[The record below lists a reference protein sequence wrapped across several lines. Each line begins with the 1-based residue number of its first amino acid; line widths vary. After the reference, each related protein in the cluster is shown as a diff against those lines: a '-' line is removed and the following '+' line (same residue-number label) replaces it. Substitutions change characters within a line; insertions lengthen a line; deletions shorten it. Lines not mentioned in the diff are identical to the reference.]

1 MCVREIGLA
10 SEIMMLG
17 LNFRSVLPRCD
28 VIFVF
33 LSFFPHLNIYI
44 NTDRSPQSLP
54 SWSWSYGNWINN
66 FLCNQCLSPLTLWVR
81 IPLMVRCTRYN
92 IMRYNLSVN
101 YGWSMVFSGYYGFIH
116 Q

>member
-44 NTDRSPQSLP
+44 NTDRSTNHCRRGRDRTVIGLTT
-54 SWSWSYGNWINN
+54 SYAINAYH
-66 FLCNQCLSPLTLWVR
+66 R
-81 IPLMVRCTRYN
+81 
-92 IMRYNLSVN
+92 
-101 YGWSMVFSGYYGFIH
+101 
-116 Q
+116 